1 MTGSTTFIPDMKLR
15 KADMSQIRSGRI
27 VTDEY

>member
-15 KADMSQIRSGRI
+15 KADMSQTRSGRI
-27 VTDEY
+27 VVDEY